1 MAEHVPMN
9 PRRCTCRPEGETP
22 LQFAKGDA
30 IAIGEVVTRANIMR
44 ASSLLARIRST
55 QFGQRL
61 DYGLGALSTRD
72 IAVLKFLSAVE
83 SIESDVWRQYEEL
96 AGVKHG
102 AQDPYRL
109 ALQSLDDS
117 ASHYVTSCTRDEIS
131 HSMYLNS
138 YLESEGIDPIDLDRF
153 RILQGSRASGS
164 LRVGRLTNLMH
175 LNLDITYTKQH
186 TGESD
191 SAEACSSS
199 KTMRVLNLG
208 SIPAADGDL
217 EDESEVRALA
227 RTAALHFG
235 FFEGLVTN
243 LYEHFTHS
251 IRRVK
256 VLEIAFGI
264 GGNELA
270 HLLDSASLVSNAQFE
285 MPCRND
291 GSSAGDGVQAEAASA
306 EDDVNGNRAD
316 RFSQASSLI
325 MGEEGVWG
333 GGTHRGGAWLGAVGT
348 IRSLWENG
356 LFAGQVPAFTRAIL
370 SMAEEADRAA
380 TE

>member
-9 PRRCTCRPEGETP
+9 PRRCTRRPEGETP

-30 IAIGEVVTRANIMR
+30 IAIGEVVTRANVMR

-131 HSMYLNS
+131 HSTYLNS

-175 LNLDITYTKQH
+175 LNLDITYTRQPAR
-186 TGESD
+186 ESD
-191 SAEACSSS
+191 SADVYSSS
-199 KTMRVLNLG
+199 KEMRVFNLA
-208 SIPAADGDL
+208 SIPTADVDL
-217 EDESEVRALA
+217 EDASEVRALA

-235 FFEGLVTN
+235 YFEGLVTN
-243 LYEHFTHS
+243 LYAYFTHS

-256 VLEIAFGI
+256 VLGIVLGIA
-264 GGNELA
+264 GNELA
-270 HLLDSASLVSNAQFE
+270 HFLDSANLVNNAQFE
-285 MPCRND
+285 MPWRMEGSPVCDSDQTDDPSFTRNVSDCRIPPC
-291 GSSAGDGVQAEAASA
+291 
-306 EDDVNGNRAD
+306 
-316 RFSQASSLI
+316 SQASSAI
-325 MGEEGVWG
+325 MGESAG
-333 GGTHRGGAWLGAVGT
+333 GGGVPCKGAWLGAVGT

-356 LFAGQVPAFTRAIL
+356 LFAGQIPAFTRAIL